1 MWSYRCR
8 RTIDANLKGEESS
21 SILTKMLSPRMELFC
36 CQYDSAYLLRGRYLT
51 DIDSKQHAVHAP
63 QYTVYN
69 ADSPKPLFPSQSN
82 AQSQHGSVRPALY
95 LSACGSTVLHTT
107 SISPNARPHAPGPMN
122 PFLACIS
129 ASSISTHNPLTSALE
144 VDLPPSHIHTPCQCS
159 PYSQSL
165 IQ

>member
-1 MWSYRCR
+1 MQEDHR
-8 RTIDANLKGEESS
+8 RKPQRRRVVLNLNKNVITQNGIVLLPISQC
-21 SILTKMLSPRMELFC
+21 LSW
-36 CQYDSAYLLRGRYLT
+36 GRYLT

-69 ADSPKPLFPSQSN
+69 ADSPNPLFPSQRN
-82 AQSQHGSVRPALY
+82 ARSHHSSVRPALY
-95 LSACGSTVLHTT
+95 LSACGCTVLHTT
-107 SISPNARPHAPGPMN
+107 SISPNARPHAPGPMS

-144 VDLPPSHIHTPCQCS
+144 VDLPPSHIRTPYRSS